1 VIVVEAIWDAFNLEA
16 EVKIEDSITYVRV
29 QGLDSASL
37 AEWIKSKFN
46 KLKVEYKAHMGYQ
59 FSDYDWVK
67 IEYV

>member
-1 VIVVEAIWDAFNLEA
+1 MIVVEAIWDAFNLEA
-16 EVKIEDSITYVRV
+16 EVKRENDVTYVRV

-37 AEWIKSKFN
+37 AQWIKNKFN
-46 KLKVEYKAHMGYQ
+46 KLKVEYRDHMGYQ